1 MAKNS
6 NGLGSLTYTM
16 RDGKKYWTGRV
27 TVGFDLNGNQI
38 RRSFSGYKKYEV
50 IEKMQ
55 AEINNASSNISG
67 LVDRGDVTLEDF
79 IYYWIF
85 NVKIKEVKSVTID
98 KYNTS
103 YNLRIKPFYFAKTKV
118 RDVTIVNLQKF
129 IDFLSSQDG
138 VSWSITKE
146 TLSIIK
152 LALEH
157 AITLGMLSN
166 NPAKYVKLPLELKKP
181 TSKGK
186 YRIFS
191 DPEQRD
197 MISIINPEDVVEQMI
212 YFDFFTG
219 LRRGELRGLKWKS
232 FVNDKLIIY
241 TQLQR
246 KYIFENGKRKII
258 KNSTE
263 TLKTDCSKRELPL
276 PKFIVQFMRKL
287 KVACIEKHLK
297 LGLPFTEESYV
308 FSDHMCRPIEEK
320 RTNRRV
326 QALCRKLG
334 IEERPLHSVRHSYA
348 TRLFEQGVDIKTVQ
362 VLMGHEDYQTTLDI
376 YVHVMPETKQK
387 AVSVF
392 DKTFGGI

>member
-6 NGLGSLTYTM
+6 NGMGSLTYVM
-16 RDGKKYWTGRV
+16 RNGKKYWTGRV
-27 TVGFDLNGNQI
+27 TLGFDENGDQI
-38 RRSFSGYKKYEV
+38 RDSFSDYKKSEV
-50 IEKMQ
+50 IEKMR
-55 AEINNASSNISG
+55 AAKNAADNNVSG
-67 LVDRGDVTLEDF
+67 FVNRGDTKLGDF
-79 IYYWIF
+79 VYYWIF

-98 KYNTS
+98 KYNTA
-103 YNLRIKPFYFAKTKV
+103 YKLRIKPFYFANTKV
-118 RDVTIVNLQKF
+118 KDVTIVSLQKF
-129 IDFLSSQDG
+129 IDFLSTKDG
-138 VSWSITKE
+138 VSWGMVKD

-157 AITLGMLSN
+157 AIILGMLSN

-181 TSKGK
+181 TSKGD

-191 DPEQRD
+191 DQEQRD
-197 MISIINPEDVVEQMI
+197 MISIINLEDVVEQMI

-232 FVNDKLIIY
+232 FIDDRLRIY

-263 TLKTDCSKRELPL
+263 TLKTEYSEREIPL

-308 FSDHMCRPIEEK
+308 FSDHLCRPIEEK

-326 QALCRKLG
+326 KALCRKLG
-334 IEERPLHSVRHSYA
+334 IEERPQHSVRHSYA

-362 VLMGHEDYQTTLDI
+362 ALMGHEDYETTLKV

>member
-1 MAKNS
+1 MAKNA
-6 NGLGSLTYTM
+6 NGLGTVTYVM
-16 RDGKKYWTGRV
+16 RNGKKYWTGRV
-27 TVGFDLNGNQI
+27 TLGFDANGKII
-38 RRSFSGYKKYEV
+38 RPSFSGYKKSEV
-50 IEKMQ
+50 IEDMRAAK
-55 AEINNASSNISG
+55 NAADNNISG
-67 LVDRGDVTLEDF
+67 LVNRGDVRLGDF

-85 NVKIKEVKSVTID
+85 NVKIKEVKGVTID
-98 KYNTS
+98 KYNTA
-103 YNLRIKPFYFAKTKV
+103 YNLRIRPFYFANTKV
-118 RDVTIVNLQKF
+118 KDVTIVNLQKF
-129 IDFLSSQDG
+129 IDFLSTKDG
-138 VSWSITKE
+138 VSWNMVKD

-157 AITLGMLSN
+157 AIILGMLSN

-181 TSKGK
+181 TSKDD

-191 DPEQRD
+191 EQEQRD
-197 MISIINPEDVVEQMI
+197 MISIINLEDVVEQMI
-212 YFDFFTG
+212 YLDFFTG

-232 FVNDKLIIY
+232 FIDDKLRIY

-246 KYIFENGKRKII
+246 NYIFENGKRTII

-263 TLKTDCSKRELPL
+263 TLKTEYSERDLPL

-297 LGLPFTEESYV
+297 LGIPFTEESYV
-308 FSDHMCRPIEEK
+308 FSDHMCKPIEEK
-320 RTNRRV
+320 RANRRV

-334 IEERPLHSVRHSYA
+334 IEERPQHSVRHSYA

-362 VLMGHEDYQTTLDI
+362 ALMGHEDYETTLKV

-392 DKTFGGI
+392 DKAFGGI